1 MKKMITLSQPM
12 KNKIAI
18 TTCTTVL
25 IAHCLLAYT
34 PSALA
39 DTLNLKVSPSQIT
52 IKAKPSTNIQEPF
65 TIENQS
71 DQPVS
76 LTIGYKII
84 KKEASANGTIVF
96 LANDELKRAQEHNV
110 LDTLQIV
117 DKENNSLDTIELG
130 PKQKKNLQLRISL
143 ASKKQDNDY
152 YFSLIFLSKENNND
166 QSGTKTNN
174 ANQASTSI
182 IHAGI
187 ATNIFVAVGEKTA
200 SQGEIISF
208 TTPWFRQSGPV
219 PFSITISNHGNHYI
233 EQTGYI
239 LIKNLFGQTVGKI
252 TLPQS
257 IVLAGTTRK
266 FDDNEQPSSRNMM
279 IWPEHFLFG
288 LYTATL
294 SIKLE
299 DHEPVTDKTIHF
311 IALPLKILCIFVT
324 SLLALLIIASKV
336 RKALKRK

>member
-1 MKKMITLSQPM
+1 
-12 KNKIAI
+12 
-18 TTCTTVL
+18 
-25 IAHCLLAYT
+25 
-34 PSALA
+34 
-39 DTLNLKVSPSQIT
+39 
-52 IKAKPSTNIQEPF
+52 
-65 TIENQS
+65 
-71 DQPVS
+71 
-76 LTIGYKII
+76 
-84 KKEASANGTIVF
+84 
-96 LANDELKRAQEHNV
+96 
-110 LDTLQIV
+110 
-117 DKENNSLDTIELG
+117 
-130 PKQKKNLQLRISL
+130 
-143 ASKKQDNDY
+143 
-152 YFSLIFLSKENNND
+152 
-166 QSGTKTNN
+166 
-174 ANQASTSI
+174 
-182 IHAGI
+182 
-187 ATNIFVAVGEKTA
+187 VAVGEKTA